1 MDYGQTKKPSDSQ
14 SFFTAGVGDLPE
26 EQNTFESENNLN
38 LDNSGASWAPSR
50 DPRNIG
56 SRAIF
61 SAPEPVPSLEN
72 EKNVSAEPGMTL
84 VEKPD
89 LPTDIELAPP
99 EMNGLPEMPNFTPAA
114 APTLD
119 PVKEVPFDETAIK
132 TEGDHVNHATLT
144 EIDKTI
150 AKLDHTGNAADF
162 YAAIRGD
169 DTHPGM
175 VRNNLKNSFGR
186 DVAWVSN
193 GWAS

>member
-72 EKNVSAEPGMTL
+72 EKIVSAEPGMTL

-99 EMNGLPEMPNFTPAA
+99 EMNGLPEMPNFAPVTTPD
-114 APTLD
+114 LV
-119 PVKEVPFDETAIK
+119 PVEEVPFDEKAIK
-132 TEGDHVNHATLT
+132 TEGDHISHTTLT
-144 EIDKTI
+144 EINKIIT
-150 AKLDHTGNAADF
+150 NA
-162 YAAIRGD
+162 
-169 DTHPGM
+169 
-175 VRNNLKNSFGR
+175 
-186 DVAWVSN
+186 
-193 GWAS
+193 

>member
-1 MDYGQTKKPSDSQ
+1 MDYGQTKKSSDSQ

-26 EQNTFESENNLN
+26 DQNSFEAENNLN
-38 LDNSGASWAPSR
+38 LDNTGASWAPTR
-50 DPRNIG
+50 DPRSIG

-72 EKNVSAEPGMTL
+72 ESVVSAEPGMTL

-114 APTLD
+114 TPTLE

-132 TEGDHVNHATLT
+132 TEGDHVSHATLI
-144 EIDKTI
+144 EINKTI
-150 AKLDHTGNAADF
+150 AKLDNTGNAADF

-186 DVAWVSN
+186 DVA
-193 GWAS
+193 